1 MILMK
6 ITIYPIIPTSNDFC
20 AILNIHTN
28 KQQTESFKLTRKN
41 GHWRRNNS
49 VLIVLE
55 NSQLRSLTEAQH
67 LFYII
72 LAGLIIN

>member
-6 ITIYPIIPTSNDFC
+6 STIYPIIPTNKPQ
-20 AILNIHTN
+20 HTY
-28 KQQTESFKLTRKN
+28 KQTVSVKLKLTRKN

-55 NSQLRSLTEAQH
+55 NSQLRSQTLTEAQH

>member
-1 MILMK
+1 MIFAQ
-6 ITIYPIIPTSNDFC
+6 S
-20 AILNIHTN
+20 HTY
-28 KQQTESFKLTRKN
+28 KQTVSVKLTRKN

-55 NSQLRSLTEAQH
+55 NSQLRSQTLTEAQH